1 MAGAVV
7 SSIPTILVSLI
18 FQRNFVQ
25 DIVQDIVFTGIK
37 L

>member
-18 FQRNFVQ
+18 LQRNVVQ
-25 DIVQDIVFTGIK
+25 DIVLTGIK
-37 L
+37 M